1 MTIRN
6 PERRMF
12 IVATGA
18 VAAQALTPRP
28 ADGAPPQRE
37 PPKPARLALGP
48 LLNLA
53 DLIGVIP
60 EWTPSV
66 LERQPDWT
74 GALYVAALLQML
86 HAEDVRAG
94 LADAADRDLRA
105 GRELFTVEARILF
118 ALDLM
123 FVTTDKKAI
132 DNRRYIEMFA
142 GPASPPSNCQI
153 RDDLTSVLCWTGDAP
168 RFARAYNPPGGL
180 GGAAPS
186 IMHELDRRV
195 ASKCPFRAGLP
206 SVVSFVNRQD
216 VPPATNSVDVLI
228 FALHE
233 RLLKKRE

>member
-6 PERRMF
+6 PDRRVF
-12 IVATGA
+12 VASAGA
-18 VAAQALTPRP
+18 VAAQALMTSP
-28 ADGAPPQRE
+28 AEGAPPQRE

-74 GALYVAALLQML
+74 EALYVAALLRML
-86 HAEDVRAG
+86 NAEDVRAG
-94 LADAADRDLRA
+94 LAVAADRDLRA
-105 GRELFTVEARILF
+105 GRELFAVEARILF

-153 RDDLTSVLCWTGDAP
+153 RDDLTSVLCWAGDAP

-195 ASKCPFRAGLP
+195 ASKCPFRTGLP

-216 VPPATNSVDVLI
+216 DPPATNSVDVLI